1 MNRETEKN
9 INKDLIL
16 RERLALE
23 RTEMANDRTLL
34 AFFRTALYLFIAG
47 ITINSFLRLK
57 YGLLLEIVF
66 VILSLAVL
74 IFGIVKYKQQKKRL
88 IGNEKHI
95 GDFKLDYEK

>member
-1 MNRETEKN
+1 MNEETEKN

-47 ITINSFLRLK
+47 ITINSFLQLK

-66 VILSLAVL
+66 MVLSLSIL

-88 IGNEKHI
+88 RDNEIHI